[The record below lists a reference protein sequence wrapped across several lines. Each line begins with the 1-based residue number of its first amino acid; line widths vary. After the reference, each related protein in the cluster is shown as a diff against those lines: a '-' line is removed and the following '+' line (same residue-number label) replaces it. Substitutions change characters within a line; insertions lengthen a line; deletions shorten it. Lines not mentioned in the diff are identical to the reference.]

1 MIVKLISCGPST
13 IAAVASQIAEKLGLD
28 HNARSSGRG
37 PSATP
42 GTSVESAVDSA
53 HGSLYVADGA
63 QATLRLETVKKAAL
77 RLNKPILILDRTRES
92 GFAASRRIAAWIA
105 DNRISALHVD
115 GDDPADPAVAAAF
128 KDILEATF
136 FLSMMEADI
145 SSPLKPVLPRQAPS
159 STAPPPETVAAAL
172 DQLEHSLS
180 LKDRATIANMSPD
193 ELVSLNYSLGDTIN
207 TRFDLFTSNT
217 ALLDDCRRW
226 SGQVDLSAQHA
237 AAVIVRALWERLRA
251 TCRIRIVK

>member
-13 IAAVASQIAEKLGLD
+13 IAAAASDVAEKLGLD
-28 HNARSSGRG
+28 HDARTGRG
-37 PSATP
+37 ASATR

-63 QATLRLETVKKAAL
+63 QATFRLETVKKAAL

-92 GFAASRRIAAWIA
+92 GFAASRRIAVWIA
-105 DNRISALHVD
+105 QNRINVLHVD
-115 GDDPADPAVAAAF
+115 GDDPADPAVVAAF

-145 SSPLKPVLPRQAPS
+145 SSPLKPLVPREAPS
-159 STAPPPETVAAAL
+159 SEAAAPETVTAAL
-172 DQLEHSLS
+172 NHLERSLS
-180 LKDRATIANMSPD
+180 LKDRATIANMNPG
-193 ELVSLNYSLGDTIN
+193 ELASLNYSLGNTIN
-207 TRFDLFTSNT
+207 TRFDLFTTNT
-217 ALLDDCRRW
+217 RLLDDCRRW
-226 SGQVDLSAQHA
+226 SGQLDLSSQHA
-237 AAVIVRALWERLRA
+237 AAVIIRALWERLRA